1 VTAAARQANVV
12 AQAIRVLQLED
23 NVVDA
28 ELISRQ
34 LADGGFN
41 AVCRVVAT
49 ELEFRRALVDFAPQ
63 VVLSD
68 FSLRGFDGLSAM
80 EIARALAPTTP
91 FIFVSGTIGE
101 ERAIEALKRG
111 ATDYVLKDN
120 LRRLVPAIQ
129 NALRQFEVTRAK
141 ELAEQMLRQSESRL
155 QGIIDT
161 SRDWIWECDREG
173 RFTFSSPSIEDILG
187 YTRYEVLG
195 RRGAEYIDPIDELQL
210 NASFSELETDDH
222 LEKPI
227 TLRWR
232 HKNGK
237 TRWLE
242 RTMVGLRDDAGILRG
257 VRGIDRDVTVR
268 MAQEVRIRRLN
279 RALRFVSG
287 TNSAVMRIRDRDR
300 LLKEACRLAVRVG
313 GYMHATILLL
323 PAESAGT
330 QPLVCAY
337 GSGQEDGVKWTIS
350 RTLPEGRTLVQQALA
365 SGEPA
370 ILHDLTEPT
379 DFGVRNDDR
388 EALLEV
394 GCRSC
399 IAMPLIIEGTS
410 IGVIELHAG
419 EPGVFGDAELALL
432 KQVGASITFSL
443 QYLHNKESAEYLE
456 YFDPLT
462 GLAQRR
468 LYVQRLGAAIE
479 AAAHE
484 QQRVAL
490 AVVDICELGTVNDS
504 LGHHAGDLVLQLVA
518 ERLKN
523 VFRDTSLVC
532 RLSGD
537 RFAVLSVD
545 VSTDA
550 AAALR
555 DRVMESFDAPFT
567 IQDHELR
574 LSIRVGM
581 AQCPDDAADAEVL
594 LQQADTA
601 LQHAKQAGAQYV
613 RHRPDMSAQ
622 ASQRLNLINELRR
635 AAAERH
641 FTLSYQPK
649 VAIET
654 GLADGVEALLRWSDQ
669 RKDPVP
675 PSVFVP
681 ILESLGLI
689 NEIGTWVIAH
699 AMAEAAGWFAAAD
712 DGFRVAVNVSP
723 VQLNHEDFA
732 ERVLQLLGDGATGT
746 KRLELEVTESSLL
759 ADPQRASASL
769 SRLRAA
775 GVTIAIDDF
784 GTGHS
789 SLRVLAGLPID
800 VLKIDRSFV
809 QDLPTN
815 RSHRLIVQ
823 TTIGLAKS
831 LGLKTVAEGVETAEQ
846 LEILRE
852 LGCGTIQGYLI
863 GRPAT
868 ARDISTWLVDTR
880 PKLPNPP
887 RRQENERPGVDLSEA
902 PQKAPSQHRKHR

>member
-1 VTAAARQANVV
+1 VAAVVPNTNVS

-28 ELISRQ
+28 ELIRRH
-34 LADGGFN
+34 LDDGGLN
-41 AVCRVVAT
+41 VISRLAGT
-49 ELEFRRALVDFAPQ
+49 ELEFRRELVDFAPQ

-68 FSLRGFDGLSAM
+68 FSLRGFDGLSAL
-80 EIARALAPTTP
+80 EIARTLAPITP

-129 NALRQFEVTRAK
+129 NALRQSEATRAK

-173 RFTFSSPSIEDILG
+173 RFTFSSPSIEEVLG
-187 YTRYEVLG
+187 YNRYEVLG
-195 RRGAEYIDPIDELQL
+195 RLGAEYIDPVDELQL
-210 NASFSELETDDH
+210 HATFGQLESDGH
-222 LEKPI
+222 LEKAI

-237 TRWLE
+237 SRWLE
-242 RTMVGLRDDAGILRG
+242 RTMVGLRDEAGILRG
-257 VRGIDRDVTVR
+257 VRGIDRDVTLRV
-268 MAQEVRIRRLN
+268 AQEVRIRRLN

-313 GYMHATILLL
+313 GYMSATIYLL
-323 PAESAGT
+323 PAENAAS
-330 QPLVCAY
+330 QPLACSY
-337 GSGQEDGVKWTIS
+337 SSGQEDGVKWTIS
-350 RTLPEGRTLVQQALA
+350 RTLPEDRTLVQDALA
-365 SGEPA
+365 SGRPI
-370 ILHDLTEPT
+370 ILDDLTEPS
-379 DFGVRNDDR
+379 DLGVRIHDR
-388 EALLEV
+388 EALLEA

-399 IAMPLIIEGTS
+399 MAMPLMIEGTA
-410 IGVIELHAG
+410 IGIIELHAS
-419 EPGVFGDAELALL
+419 EAGVFGDAELALL

-443 QYLHNKESAEYLE
+443 QYLDNKESAEYLE

-479 AAAHE
+479 AAARE

-490 AVVDICELGTVNDS
+490 VVLDICELGTINDS

-523 VFRDTSLVC
+523 VVRDMSLMC

-537 RFAVLSVD
+537 RFAVMAVD
-545 VSTDA
+545 SSTDA

-555 DRVMESFDAPFT
+555 ERVAPSFDAPFM
-567 IQDHELR
+567 IQDQELR
-574 LSIRVGM
+574 VSIRAGM
-581 AQCPDDAADAEVL
+581 AQGPDDAADAEVL

-601 LQHAKQAGAQYV
+601 LQHAKQAGQRYM

-635 AAAERH
+635 AVAERS
-641 FTLSYQPK
+641 FTLNYQPK
-649 VAIET
+649 VSLET

-669 RKDPVP
+669 RRDPVSP
-675 PSVFVP
+675 AVFVP

-689 NEIGTWVIAH
+689 DEIGTWVIVQ
-699 AMAEAAGWFAAAD
+699 AMAEGASWFATAD
-712 DGFRVAVNVSP
+712 GGFRVAVNVSP
-723 VQLNHEDFA
+723 VQLNREDFA
-732 ERVLQLLGDGATGT
+732 ERVLELLGEGPAGA
-746 KRLELEVTESSLL
+746 KRLELEVTESTLL

-809 QDLPTN
+809 NDLATN

-823 TTIGLAKS
+823 TTISLAKS
-831 LGLKTVAEGVETAEQ
+831 LGLKTVAEGVETPEQ
-846 LEILRE
+846 LELLRE
-852 LGCGTIQGYLI
+852 LGCGAIQGYLI
-863 GRPAT
+863 GRPAS
-868 ARDISTWLVDTR
+868 ARDISTWLTATR
-880 PKLPNPP
+880 SP
-887 RRQENERPGVDLSEA
+887 RRPQQKGQAEVDISESLH
-902 PQKAPSQHRKHR
+902 KAPPLHRNQR